1 MAVRLKRQEELK
13 HFNITDGVRGQNSTG
28 DVILETDRQTTP
40 FGLHTIPDELVNVQP
55 DTN

>member
-40 FGLHTIPDELVNVQP
+40 DGLHTIPDELVNVQP